1 MNLSVIVTSFN
12 HGIYVEKCLN
22 SILENRIPATELII
36 CDDASTDNSAD
47 LISKW
52 VIKNYRE
59 FQNIYF
65 YSNQKNIGTSAT
77 VNQLISQCNG
87 NIICGIAS
95 DDLVAPDGLSAK
107 VDYLMRNNNLAG
119 AFSDGSAIDLQE
131 NLYSESLLLSSGID
145 KESLD
150 SKNIRNTALTNWTEP
165 MNLQFWRRSAFKV
178 HGGEFEFTS
187 DVGCEDLQFAL
198 WAISRNAFGFLDRKC
213 VAYRCRSWPQ
223 TAPNT
228 SKATLRK
235 RLLDMAIIYGRSAE
249 LFENPIKRYLV
260 KKAEYHLAVVCENY
274 GYATALD
281 KTLKKG
287 INQNLPDIISSAIL
301 RY

>member
-22 SILENRIPATELII
+22 SILDNRIPATELII
-36 CDDASTDNSAD
+36 CDDASTDNSVD

-52 VIKNYRE
+52 VKKNHGKLKH
-59 FQNIYF
+59 IYF
-65 YSNQKNIGTSAT
+65 YSNQRNIGTSAT
-77 VNQLISQCNG
+77 INQLISQSKG
-87 NIICGIAS
+87 EIIAGVAS
-95 DDLVAPDGLSAK
+95 DDIVVSEGLSARTN
-107 VDYLMRNNNLAG
+107 YLIRNKHLDG
-119 AFSDGSAIDLQE
+119 AFSDGIAIDLQE
-131 NLYSESLLLSSGID
+131 NLYAESLLLSSGID
-145 KESLD
+145 KTSLD
-150 SKNIRNTALTNWTEP
+150 SKNIRNTVLTNWTEP

-198 WAISRNAFGFLDRKC
+198 WALSRNAFGFLDRKC

-260 KKAEYHLAVVCENY
+260 KKAEYHLAVACENY

-281 KTLKKG
+281 KNLKKD
-287 INQNLPDIISSAIL
+287 IKQSLSDIISSAIL